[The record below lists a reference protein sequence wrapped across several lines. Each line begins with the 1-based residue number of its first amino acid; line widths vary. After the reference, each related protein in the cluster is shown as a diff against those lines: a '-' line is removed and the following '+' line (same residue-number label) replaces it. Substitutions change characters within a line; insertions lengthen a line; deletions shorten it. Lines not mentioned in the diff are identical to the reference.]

1 MYQSTNWNYI
11 KYRTNESNTP
21 LVYRTHEFEQD
32 DDPGVISSIKSG
44 WQGLVCSRFVTLSF
58 NQYQLV

>member
-32 DDPGVISSIKSG
+32 DVPGVISSIKSG
-44 WQGLVCSRFVTLSF
+44 WQGLVVVL
-58 NQYQLV
+58 